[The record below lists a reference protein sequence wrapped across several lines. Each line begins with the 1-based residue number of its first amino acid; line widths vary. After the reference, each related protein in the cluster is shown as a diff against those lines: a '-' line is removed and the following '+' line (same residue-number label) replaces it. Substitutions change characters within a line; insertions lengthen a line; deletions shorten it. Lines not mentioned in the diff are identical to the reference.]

1 MKMNISHIFSFI
13 LCLVWIMQILIGME
27 LKIISNK
34 MKSNFQ
40 FIPSMKYLY
49 SLMQIV
55 FKNIFQKLKKP
66 KPFINKL
73 F

>member
-34 MKSNFQ
+34 TKSNFQ
-40 FIPSMKYLY
+40 FIPSMKYFY
-49 SLMQIV
+49 SLMQII
-55 FKNIFQKLKKP
+55 FKNIFQKFKKP
-66 KPFINKL
+66 KL
-73 F
+73 FLK